1 MLDNKDKV
9 INAFLGWCSLF
20 LQTGNGQVLYLGYN
34 KSEASKEKYIEKNG
48 IVVCSEVPK
57 YIVNIECGAKET
69 FLITI
74 DLDLYKWWEIYFKF
88 TRTTLIH
95 FSYRAGFNFAKTFPT
110 PVSLNALNSVINAEN
125 GNFSQF

>member
-1 MLDNKDKV
+1 MLYYCGFDNFLKFKEKCGKNNIFLQPLSDLVLDQKDKV

-20 LQTGNGQVLYLGYN
+20 LQTGDGKVLYLGY
-34 KSEASKEKYIEKNG
+34 SKCQSGRENYGKIDQNG

-74 DLDLYKWWEIYFKF
+74 DLDLYKW
-88 TRTTLIH
+88 
-95 FSYRAGFNFAKTFPT
+95 
-110 PVSLNALNSVINAEN
+110 
-125 GNFSQF
+125 